1 MEVTLTIQRDGSE
14 QQVRATLGELAVSAD
29 SKTERSGG
37 SNTNVGGQLG
47 LSVAPLTPA
56 DAAQLGLRSGTQ
68 GLLVRAVDAAGPG
81 AAAGI
86 REGDVIEQINQQP
99 VRSVSDVRA
108 ALQRSGA
115 RPALLLV
122 NRRGTEIFVAVRPQ
136 T

>member
-1 MEVTLTIQRDGSE
+1 MEPL
-14 QQVRATLGELAVSAD
+14 
-29 SKTERSGG
+29 
-37 SNTNVGGQLG
+37 LG

-68 GLLVRAVDAAGPG
+68 GLLVRAVDPAGPA

-86 REGDVIEQINQQP
+86 RDGDVIEQVDQQP
-99 VRSVSDVRA
+99 VRSVSDIRA

-115 RPALLLV
+115 KPALVLV
-122 NRRGTEIFVAVRPQ
+122 NRRGTEIFVAVRPK